1 MGPWVGKHMW
11 IWELELIEKGVIN
24 NIITKAVG
32 LGLTGLLVK
41 AWDGQQYWD
50 QLDRIAG
57 AAKNAGLIVGAWGY
71 SYGNNISGEVQ
82 CMEKALKGGA
92 DWLIID
98 AEIEYENQN
107 GEKKAASLSNGI
119 SSSSIIKNVKLG
131 YSTFA
136 LPAYH
141 VQFPYKGFS
150 AFCDVAM
157 PQVYWGAFG
166 MPPENALKECVEQ
179 YSQFGIAVAPVG
191 QSYEDIKAGEIDRF
205 GKAASQLG
213 APGISFW
220 SWQHA
225 SDVMFNEIKSLQYS
239 SASPW
244 ASKSWNKVT
253 LKGIM
258 DGTDPQGIL
267 TREMLAV
274 ILDRLGLIK

>member
-1 MGPWVGKHMW
+1 MGPWVGKQMW
-11 IWELELIEKGVIN
+11 IWELDLVEKGVIK

-41 AWDGQQYWD
+41 AWDGLRYWD

-57 AAKNAGLIVGAWGY
+57 AAKEAGLFVGAWGY
-71 SYGNNISGEVQ
+71 SYGNNISGEIK
-82 CMEKALKGGA
+82 CMEKAVKGGA

-107 GEKKAASLSNGI
+107 GEKKAASLSSGI
-119 SSSSIIKNVKLG
+119 SSSSVFQNVKLG

-141 VQFPYKGFS
+141 AKFPYKGFS
-150 AFCDVAM
+150 AFCDVAL
-157 PQVYWGAFG
+157 PQVYWGDFG
-166 MPPENALKECVEQ
+166 MSPVDALKKCVQ
-179 YSQFGIAVAPVG
+179 QHSQFGLAVAPVG
-191 QSYEDIKAGEIDRF
+191 QSYDDIKSGEITSFMKTAGE
-205 GKAASQLG
+205 LG
-213 APGISFW
+213 LPGISFW

-225 SDVMFNEIKSLQYS
+225 SDVMLNEIKSSQYS

-244 ASKSWNKVT
+244 ASKSWNKAT

-258 DGTDPQGIL
+258 DGTGPQENV

-274 ILDRLGLIK
+274 VLDRL